1 MVTAATPS
9 FGFATQMSSN
19 HKLFVWGEPL
29 CDNWFLEHTFRSYST
44 AACATDITTDTLQ
57 GACSHD
63 DFRQQVT
70 AELDSTCASWSAWAV
85 ALRWI
90 NLAAA
95 ICEGSK
101 PSMPPKSFSQHL
113 GVWQGGSGEG
123 LLGAV
128 VNCSQQ
134 ISSLLCVFHYVSL
147 CACLS
152 AYDLHHSRLSSQA
165 TPQSL
170 LEWPTPAWATYACAT
185 LLFQVQVPEA
195 CARLISTVFIDWFL
209 SCEVTAL
216 HALVAVMHQLVSG
229 GKCPHARLIQSSS

>member
-128 VNCSQQ
+128 VTAANRSAVYCVSFTM
-134 ISSLLCVFHYVSL
+134 SLSVHVSL
-147 CACLS
+147 HMICITADSAHKLHLSPCLNGQHQHGPHMCVQPCFFR
-152 AYDLHHSRLSSQA
+152 YR
-165 TPQSL
+165 
-170 LEWPTPAWATYACAT
+170 
-185 LLFQVQVPEA
+185 FQRHVQ
-195 CARLISTVFIDWFL
+195 D
-209 SCEVTAL
+209 
-216 HALVAVMHQLVSG
+216 
-229 GKCPHARLIQSSS
+229 